1 MPVSPLNAELFLTQ
15 CDVVFSLQP
24 QTYAGDPARIAF
36 VLSLLTGR
44 AREWGTSAWEA
55 QTPCCGSFK
64 LFKEEMIK
72 IFDRSVIGR
81 EASCLLAVL
90 HQGRR
95 SVADFAIEFRTLATT
110 CEWNEPALVARF
122 LEGLNM
128 DLKEEIYA
136 RGPPT
141 QLDQLIELGI
151 RLDKCFEQRRRVRAS
166 ESRPLETLTPAVVS
180 SPLRS
185 DPEPMQLGGVR
196 ISAEERQRRILNR
209 LCLYCGTAGH
219 FASSCLLKARARQ

>member
-1 MPVSPLNAELFLTQ
+1 
-15 CDVVFSLQP
+15 
-24 QTYAGDPARIAF
+24 
-36 VLSLLTGR
+36 
-44 AREWGTSAWEA
+44 
-55 QTPCCGSFK
+55 
-64 LFKEEMIK
+64 MIK

-81 EASCLLAVL
+81 EASRLLAVL

-141 QLDQLIELGI
+141 QLDQLIELA
-151 RLDKCFEQRRRVRAS
+151 FVWTS
-166 ESRPLETLTPAVVS
+166 
-180 SPLRS
+180 
-185 DPEPMQLGGVR
+185 
-196 ISAEERQRRILNR
+196 
-209 LCLYCGTAGH
+209 
-219 FASSCLLKARARQ
+219 ASSSGGGFELLSQDH

>member
-1 MPVSPLNAELFLTQ
+1 MAV
-15 CDVVFSLQP
+15 
-24 QTYAGDPARIAF
+24 
-36 VLSLLTGR
+36 
-44 AREWGTSAWEA
+44 
-55 QTPCCGSFK
+55 
-64 LFKEEMIK
+64 K
-72 IFDRSVIGR
+72 IFDRSVFGR
-81 EASCLLAVL
+81 EASRLLTTL

-136 RGPPT
+136 RGPPA

-151 RLDKCFEQRRRVRAS
+151 RLDRCFEQRRRVRGPV
-166 ESRPLETLTPAVVS
+166 SRPLETLTPAVVS
-180 SPLRS
+180 SPFCS

-196 ISAEERQRRILNR
+196 ISAEERERRIRSR
-209 LCLYCGTAGH
+209 LCLYCGANGH
-219 FASSCLLKARARQ
+219 FAASCPLKARARQ

>member
-1 MPVSPLNAELFLTQ
+1 
-15 CDVVFSLQP
+15 
-24 QTYAGDPARIAF
+24 
-36 VLSLLTGR
+36 
-44 AREWGTSAWEA
+44 
-55 QTPCCGSFK
+55 
-64 LFKEEMIK
+64 
-72 IFDRSVIGR
+72 
-81 EASCLLAVL
+81 
-90 HQGRR
+90 
-95 SVADFAIEFRTLATT
+95 
-110 CEWNEPALVARF
+110 
-122 LEGLNM
+122 M

>member
-1 MPVSPLNAELFLTQ
+1 MDLAEEEPFRSAVEIQGIMLGRHEEELSAARHAVESLTAQVTDLSSRLLQLYQEPSTYYSRHPSPEPRVNNPPCYAGEPTECRAFLTQ

-55 QTPCCGSFK
+55 QTPYCGSFK

-81 EASCLLAVL
+81 EASRLLAVL

-128 DLKEEIYA
+128 DLKEEILCA
-136 RGPPT
+136 WT
-141 QLDQLIELGI
+141 AD
-151 RLDKCFEQRRRVRAS
+151 
-166 ESRPLETLTPAVVS
+166 
-180 SPLRS
+180 
-185 DPEPMQLGGVR
+185 
-196 ISAEERQRRILNR
+196 SAGSA
-209 LCLYCGTAGH
+209 Y
-219 FASSCLLKARARQ
+219 